1 MKNKCCVARSVGN
14 DKKVEEDAPMSK
26 PYLRAALIAVTAV
39 LASCAGTG
47 AQRAD
52 VTRFHLGQPVAR
64 STVFV
69 TAANPADAN
78 SLEFRTYAAA
88 VTDELRQAGFTPAGS
103 LQAAELTAV
112 VGASQTTREA
122 LDRGTGLSIG
132 IGGGTF
138 GRNVGLGG
146 SLNIPV
152 GQRRPNE
159 IAVSMLELQLKRRSD
174 NSVVWEGRAMT
185 EARAGASGSALSAVV
200 PALADALMRDFPGPS
215 GQTVRV
221 KL

>member
-1 MKNKCCVARSVGN
+1 
-14 DKKVEEDAPMSK
+14 MSNL
-26 PYLRAALIAVTAV
+26 YLRAALIAATAFV
-39 LASCAGTG
+39 ASCAGTG

-69 TAANPADAN
+69 TSADPADAS
-78 SLEFRTYAAA
+78 SLEFRTYASAIA
-88 VTDELRQAGFTPAGS
+88 EELRQAGFTPAPS
-103 LQAAELTAV
+103 LAQAELTAV
-112 VGASQTTREA
+112 VDARQMTRES
-122 LDRGTGLSIG
+122 LSYGNGMSVG

-138 GRNVGLGG
+138 GRHTGVAG
-146 SLNIPV
+146 SVNFPV

-159 IAVSMLELQLKRRSD
+159 VAVSQLGLQLKRRSD
-174 NSVVWEGRAMT
+174 NSVLWEGRATT
-185 EARAGASGSALSAVV
+185 EARAGSQSAALSTVV
-200 PALADALMRDFPGPS
+200 PALAAALLRDFPGPS

>member
-1 MKNKCCVARSVGN
+1 
-14 DKKVEEDAPMSK
+14 MSK
-26 PYLRAALIAVTAV
+26 LYLRAALVAATALV
-39 LASCAGTG
+39 ASCAGPG

-69 TAANPADAN
+69 TPANPADAA

-88 VTDELRQAGFTPAGS
+88 VTEELRQAGFTPAPS
-103 LQAAELTAV
+103 LQQAEITAV
-112 VGASQTTREA
+112 LGARQTTREA
-122 LDRGTGLSIG
+122 LSGGSGLSVG

-138 GRNVGLGG
+138 GRNVGIGG

-159 IAVSMLELQLKRRSD
+159 IVVSMIELQLKRRSE
-174 NSVVWEGRAMT
+174 NSVMWEGRAMT
-185 EARAGASGSALSAVV
+185 EARGGTQGSALSAVV
-200 PALADALMRDFPGPS
+200 PALADALLRDFPGPS

-221 KL
+221 KLQG

>member
-1 MKNKCCVARSVGN
+1 MNH
-14 DKKVEEDAPMSK
+14 
-26 PYLRAALIAVTAV
+26 PYLRTAAIAATALV
-39 LASCAGTG
+39 AACAGTSR
-47 AQRAD
+47 QAD

-69 TAANPADAN
+69 APANAADAS
-78 SLEFRTYAAA
+78 SLEFRTYAGA
-88 VTDELRQAGFTPAGS
+88 VTEELRQAGFTPAPS
-103 LQAAELTAV
+103 LAQAEITAV
-112 VGASQTTREA
+112 VDARQTTREA
-122 LDRGTGLSIG
+122 LDRGSGLSIG

-138 GRNVGLGG
+138 GRNVGIGG
-146 SLNIPV
+146 SVNIPV

-159 IAVSMLELQLKRRSD
+159 IAVSMLALQLKRRSD

-185 EARAGASGSALSAVV
+185 EARAGTDAAALSAVV
-200 PALADALMRDFPGPS
+200 PALADALLRDFPGPS

>member
-1 MKNKCCVARSVGN
+1 
-14 DKKVEEDAPMSK
+14 MSK
-26 PYLRAALIAVTAV
+26 LYLRAALVAATALV
-39 LASCAGTG
+39 ASCAGPG

-69 TAANPADAN
+69 TSANPAEDS

-88 VTDELRQAGFTPAGS
+88 VTEELRQAGFTPVPS
-103 LQAAELTAV
+103 LQQAEIAAVLRA
-112 VGASQTTREA
+112 GQSTREA
-122 LDRGTGLSIG
+122 LAGGSGLSVG

-138 GRNVGLGG
+138 GRNVGVGG

-152 GQRRPNE
+152 GERRPNE
-159 IAVSMLELQLKRRSD
+159 IAVSAIELQLKRRSD
-174 NSVVWEGRAMT
+174 NSVMWEGRAMT
-185 EARAGASGSALSAVV
+185 EARAGRPGSALSAVV
-200 PALADALMRDFPGPS
+200 PALADALLRDFPGPS

-221 KL
+221 KLQG

>member
-1 MKNKCCVARSVGN
+1 
-14 DKKVEEDAPMSK
+14 MSK
-26 PYLRAALIAVTAV
+26 LHLRAALAATAALV
-39 LASCAGTG
+39 ASCAGPG

-69 TAANPADAN
+69 TAANPTDAS
-78 SLEFRTYAAA
+78 SLEFRSYAAA
-88 VTDELRQAGFTPAGS
+88 VAEELRQAGFTPAAS
-103 LQAAELTAV
+103 LPQAEIAAV
-112 VGASQTTREA
+112 LGAGQTTREA
-122 LDRGTGLSIG
+122 LTGGSGVSVG

-138 GRNVGLGG
+138 GRNVGVGG

-159 IAVSMLELQLKRRSD
+159 IVVSMVELQLKRRSD
-174 NSVVWEGRAMT
+174 NSVMWEGRAST
-185 EARAGASGSALSAVV
+185 EARAGTAGSALSTVV
-200 PALADALMRDFPGPS
+200 PALADALLRDFPGPS